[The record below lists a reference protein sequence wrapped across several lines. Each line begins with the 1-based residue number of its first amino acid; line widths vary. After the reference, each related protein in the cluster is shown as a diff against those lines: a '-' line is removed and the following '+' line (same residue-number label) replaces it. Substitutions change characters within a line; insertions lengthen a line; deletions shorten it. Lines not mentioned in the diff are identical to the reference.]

1 MGIINLTPDSFFEKS
16 RYNYSILDSKAD
28 IVDVGAVST
37 RPGAEDVS
45 LEEEWRRLKPFLLDW
60 NRSLRSGKQD
70 RALKGEDES
79 ESAEKGDGSSGL
91 RGGEW
96 SGKGKVLSIDT
107 TRAEIVRRA
116 YEIVGPFIV
125 NDISAGED
133 DEQMLE
139 CVGGLALKYIAMH
152 KRGNP
157 RTMDSLSNEDVP
169 IMQQLEEYFRDFEKR
184 ARKAGIKDWILDPGL
199 GFAKTK
205 EQNIEIIEKLPL
217 LKKFGRPILIGAA
230 DKRFTEGNTEY
241 YHLLA
246 LRGGAD
252 ILRVH
257 NVEAAYLTYAQ
268 YQSEN
273 KDHK

>member
-1 MGIINLTPDSFFEKS
+1 MVKIMGIINLTPDSFFEKS

-45 LEEEWRRLKPFLLDW
+45 LEEEWRRLEPFLWDW
-60 NRSLRSGKQD
+60 S
-70 RALKGEDES
+70 RALN
-79 ESAEKGDGSSGL
+79 AE
-91 RGGEW
+91 
-96 SGKGKVLSIDT
+96 GKNKVRSRSPKELSIDT

-184 ARKAGIKDWILDPGL
+184 ARKAGIKNWILDPGL

-273 KDHK
+273 KDHE

>member
-1 MGIINLTPDSFFEKS
+1 MVKIMGIINLTPDSFFEKS

-45 LEEEWRRLKPFLLDW
+45 LEEEWRRLEPFLWNW
-60 NRSLRSGKQD
+60 NRALNTEGKNKVQN
-70 RALKGEDES
+70 RAPKE
-79 ESAEKGDGSSGL
+79 
-91 RGGEW
+91 
-96 SGKGKVLSIDT
+96 LSIDT
-107 TRAEIVRRA
+107 TRSEIVRRA

-169 IMQQLEEYFRDFEKR
+169 IMQQLEEYFRDFKKR

>member
-1 MGIINLTPDSFFEKS
+1 MVKIMGIINLTPDSFFEKS

-45 LEEEWRRLKPFLLDW
+45 LEEEWRRLKPFLVDW
-60 NRSLRSGKQD
+60 NRSLNAEGKNEVRS
-70 RALKGEDES
+70 RAPKE
-79 ESAEKGDGSSGL
+79 
-91 RGGEW
+91 
-96 SGKGKVLSIDT
+96 LSIDT

-230 DKRFTEGNTEY
+230 DKRFTEGNTEH

-273 KDHK
+273 KDHE